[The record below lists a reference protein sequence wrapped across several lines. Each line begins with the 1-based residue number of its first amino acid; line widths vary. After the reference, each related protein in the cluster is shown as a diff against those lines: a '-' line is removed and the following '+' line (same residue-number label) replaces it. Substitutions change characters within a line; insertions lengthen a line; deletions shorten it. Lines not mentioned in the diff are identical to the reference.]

1 MGELG
6 LNKIFGALLATA
18 LGIMFLMQL
27 PNVVFASGTGGHH
40 GDEHGEPTTLSEQMC
55 ANFHYCVE
63 VAEAA
68 GAGAGAAEEVFDLGA
83 ALASA
88 DLSRGERLFAS
99 QCSTCHTITQG
110 GANGTGPNLY
120 NTVGAH
126 KAHMP
131 GFGYS
136 GAMTNAEGNWTYENL
151 NAWLNNPG
159 AYLRGTSMSF
169 AGIRRDTDRAAVI
182 AYLAAN
188 TVSPPPFPE
197 PLPAAEEGGEDAAPA
212 EGEAAEGEAVPADG
226 TAVPAE
232 GEAAEAAP
240 AAEEDA
246 APAEAPEAPAE
257 EAPAEEAPTE

>member
-6 LNKIFGALLATA
+6 LNKILGALLASA

-27 PNVVFASGTGGHH
+27 PNVVFASGAGHH
-40 GDEHGEPTTLSEQMC
+40 GDEHGEAASLSEQMC
-55 ANFHYCVE
+55 QKFHYCVE

-68 GAGAGAAEEVFDLGA
+68 GAGAAAAEEVFDLGA

-88 DLSRGERLFAS
+88 DLTRGERLFAS
-99 QCSTCHTITQG
+99 QCSTCHTINQG

-131 GFGYS
+131 GFAYS
-136 GAMTNAEGNWTYENL
+136 GAMANAEGSWTYENL
-151 NAWLNNPG
+151 DEWIKNPG

-169 AGIRRDTDRAAVI
+169 AGIRRDNDRAAVI

-188 TVSPPPFPE
+188 TENAPAFPE
-197 PLPAAEEGGEDAAPA
+197 PLPAADEAGDVAVPTDGELVD
-212 EGEAAEGEAVPADG
+212 GEAVPVEGAV
-226 TAVPAE
+226 VPAE
-232 GEAAEAAP
+232 GEAA
-240 AAEEDA
+240 
-246 APAEAPEAPAE
+246 PAEAPVEPVPADEAPAE
-257 EAPAEEAPTE
+257 

>member
-6 LNKIFGALLATA
+6 LNKIFGAVLASA

-27 PNVVFASGTGGHH
+27 PNVVFASSAGH
-40 GDEHGEPTTLSEQMC
+40 GDAHGEEGTLSEQMC
-55 ANFHYCVE
+55 HKFHYCVE

-68 GAGAGAAEEVFDLGA
+68 GAGAAAAEEVFDLGA

-99 QCSTCHTITQG
+99 QCSTCHTINAG

-120 NTVGAH
+120 NTVGAD
-126 KAHMP
+126 KAHVA

-136 GAMTNAEGNWTYENL
+136 GALSNAEGSWTYENL
-151 NAWLNNPG
+151 NEWINNPG
-159 AYLRGTSMSF
+159 AYVRGTSMSF

-188 TVSPPPFPE
+188 TENAPAFPE
-197 PLPAAEEGGEDAAPA
+197 PLPAADAAGEEAAPA
-212 EGEAAEGEAVPADG
+212 EGEVVEGEAGPADG

-232 GEAAEAAP
+232 GEVAP
-240 AAEEDA
+240 E
-246 APAEAPEAPAE
+246 AEAPAEAPAE
-257 EAPAEEAPTE
+257 EAPVEEAPAE

>member
-6 LNKIFGALLATA
+6 LNKIFGALLASA

-27 PNVVFASGTGGHH
+27 PNVVFASGSAGHH
-40 GDEHGEPTTLSEQMC
+40 GDDHGEAGTLSEQMC
-55 ANFHYCVE
+55 QKFHYCVE

-68 GAGAGAAEEVFDLGA
+68 SAGAAPEEVFDLGA

-88 DLSRGERLFAS
+88 DLTRGERLFAS
-99 QCSTCHTITQG
+99 QCSTCHTINQG

-120 NTVGAH
+120 STVGAH

-136 GAMTNAEGNWTYENL
+136 GAMANAEGNWSYENL
-151 NAWLNNPG
+151 DAWIKNPG

-169 AGIRRDTDRAAVI
+169 AGIRRDNDRAAVI

-188 TVSPPPFPE
+188 TTNPPAFPE
-197 PLPAAEEGGEDAAPA
+197 PLPAAEETGDVAVPTDGELVD
-212 EGEAAEGEAVPADG
+212 GEAVPVEGAV
-226 TAVPAE
+226 VPAE
-232 GEAAEAAP
+232 GEAAP
-240 AAEEDA
+240 AEEGT
-246 APAEAPEAPAE
+246 APAEAPAE
-257 EAPAEEAPTE
+257 PAPAEEAPTE

>member
-6 LNKIFGALLATA
+6 LNKILGALLASA

-27 PNVVFASGTGGHH
+27 PNVVFASGAGHH
-40 GDEHGEPTTLSEQMC
+40 GDEHGEAASLSEQMC
-55 ANFHYCVE
+55 QKFHYCVE

-68 GAGAGAAEEVFDLGA
+68 GAGAAAAEEVFDLGA

-88 DLSRGERLFAS
+88 DLTRGERLFAS
-99 QCSTCHTITQG
+99 QCSTCHTINQG

-131 GFGYS
+131 GFAYS
-136 GAMTNAEGNWTYENL
+136 GAMNNAEGSWTYENL
-151 NAWLNNPG
+151 DEWIKNPG

-169 AGIRRDTDRAAVI
+169 AGIRRDNDRAAVI

-188 TVSPPPFPE
+188 TENAPAFPE
-197 PLPAAEEGGEDAAPA
+197 PLPAADETGDVAVPTDGELVD
-212 EGEAAEGEAVPADG
+212 GEAVPVEGAV
-226 TAVPAE
+226 VPAE
-232 GEAAEAAP
+232 GEAAP
-240 AAEEDA
+240 AEEGA
-246 APAEAPEAPAE
+246 APAEAPVEPVPAE
-257 EAPAEEAPTE
+257 EAPAE